1 MRQEGETTYPC
12 SKSRPVVQ
20 SEVLHHLDSTVTSQD
35 DGDCAD
41 SEEECHHT
49 GHIAATTSNRD
60 RHHALIFAMRS
71 LKWVPFSR
79 NLLSRDAASRLDL
92 KTSGGQSL
100 TRGAHL
106 MASSDSRR
114 PCLVPFPA
122 GLKVYSLRLRR
133 RTLDVYGE
141 GCSDPLE
148 TGHAPF
154 LGSSILDTHCLAWI
168 IWGLGTSWVPE
179 GGARFRLAVSAV
191 AIKKGSSIGYVAC
204 KNPPDLPTQG

>member
-1 MRQEGETTYPC
+1 
-12 SKSRPVVQ
+12 
-20 SEVLHHLDSTVTSQD
+20 
-35 DGDCAD
+35 
-41 SEEECHHT
+41 
-49 GHIAATTSNRD
+49 
-60 RHHALIFAMRS
+60 MRS

-191 AIKKGSSIGYVAC
+191 AIEKGSSIGHVAC